1 MWVLP
6 SRSWNKYMNEPKKLK
21 YEFSQ
26 PIVEYIINALNR
38 VQISGVGAA
47 QDLVAVVKML
57 QEPTNS
63 SELEKEQYE
72 ALKSKFEK
80 DKK

>member
-1 MWVLP
+1 
-6 SRSWNKYMNEPKKLK
+6 MNEPKKLK